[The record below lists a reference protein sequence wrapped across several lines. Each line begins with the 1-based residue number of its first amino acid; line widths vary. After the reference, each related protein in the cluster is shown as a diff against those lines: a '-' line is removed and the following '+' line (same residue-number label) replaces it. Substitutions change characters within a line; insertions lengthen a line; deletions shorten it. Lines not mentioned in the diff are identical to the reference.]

1 MATSLLARLLTTT
14 AVAGLTFG
22 AAQAQQKQDRPLTSD
37 FQMVESSGGIDVY
50 LTQGPT
56 AAVTVE
62 STADALPRVVTEVKN
77 GTLAVHWE
85 EGFQPWKVANR
96 PYRARVYVTAPRL
109 TGVSVSGGADVHG
122 QTTIQADDFRIQT
135 SGGGDVFLTLQA
147 KTLRAEAS
155 GGSDL
160 NLSGKVE
167 RQEVSVSGGSDYHG
181 FGLQSATASIQASGG
196 SDADAWVE
204 GELEASASGGSDLR
218 YKGKGRVTSVHS
230 GGSSGVRHV
239 E

>member
-1 MATSLLARLLTTT
+1 MATSLLARLLTTA
-14 AVAGLTFG
+14 AVAGLTLG
-22 AAQAQQKQDRPLTSD
+22 AAQAQQKQDRPVSGS
-37 FQMVESSGGIDVY
+37 FQMIESSGGIDVY

-62 STADALPRVVTEVKN
+62 STPEALPRVVTEMKN
-77 GTLAVHWE
+77 GTLAIHWE
-85 EGFQPWKVANR
+85 EGFQPWKVANK
-96 PYRARVYVTAPRL
+96 PYRARVYITAPRL
-109 TGVSVSGGADVHG
+109 TGVSVSGGAEARG
-122 QTTIQADDFRIQT
+122 QTPILADDFRIQT

-155 GGSDL
+155 GGS
-160 NLSGKVE
+160 NMTLSGKVE

-181 FGLQSATASIQASGG
+181 FGLQSTTASIQANGG

-204 GELEASASGGSDLR
+204 GELQASASGGSDLR
-218 YKGKGRVTSVHS
+218 YKGKGRVTSVQA